1 LKGGKIVD
9 NIIDCKGLKCP
20 QPVINTKKYFND
32 ITEGTATVIVD
43 NDVANSN
50 ISKFAQSNGFTV
62 SSELIDGLYH
72 IKITKSPCACNP
84 MSFKQ
89 NNLVIIVSNDKMGIG
104 NDELGATL
112 MKSYLYALAE
122 SDTLP
127 TDLIFINGGV
137 KLTVEGSDSLIN
149 IKTLQ
154 EKGVNI
160 LSCGACLDFYSLK
173 EKLAVG
179 EITNMY
185 TIVEKMNSSSNT
197 IKL

>member
-1 LKGGKIVD
+1 VD

>member
-1 LKGGKIVD
+1 MD

>member
-1 LKGGKIVD
+1 MKGGKIVD

-43 NDVANSN
+43 NEVANSN
-50 ISKFAQSNGFTV
+50 ISKFAQSNGFTA

-72 IKITKSPCACNP
+72 IKITKSPCACKP
-84 MSFKQ
+84 MGFKQ
-89 NNLVIIVSNDKMGIG
+89 DNLVIIVSNDKLGIG

>member
-1 LKGGKIVD
+1 MKGGKIVD